1 MLLGWSA
8 RQTRPRDNMHDLSE
22 PAQVALAGALD
33 VDEKVDLFAPAVGS
47 ILVLTDRRL
56 IVLRQGAEFRPRTGI
71 QSFALDRELEVRI
84 APTIKQVTVTSSG
97 RAISVFIR
105 REQLVDIE
113 ALIAE
118 LRRRIYAG

>member
-8 RQTRPRDNMHDLSE
+8 RQTRPRDDMHDLSE
-22 PAQVALAGALD
+22 PARVVLAGALD
-33 VDEKVDLFAPAVGS
+33 EDENVDVLAPAVGS

>member
-22 PAQVALAGALD
+22 PARVVLAGALD
-33 VDEKVDLFAPAVGS
+33 QDENVDVLAPAVGS

>member
-8 RQTRPRDNMHDLSE
+8 RQTRPRDDMHDLSE
-22 PAQVALAGALD
+22 PARVVLAGALD
-33 VDEKVDLFAPAVGS
+33 ADEMVGTLAPAVGS

-71 QSFALDRELEVRI
+71 QSFDLDRDLEVRI
-84 APTIKQVTVTSSG
+84 APTIKQVTVASSS

-105 REQLVDIE
+105 REQLADVE
-113 ALIAE
+113 SLVAE
-118 LRRRIYAG
+118 LRRRIDAA

>member
-1 MLLGWSA
+1 MLFGWSA
-8 RQTRPRDNMHDLSE
+8 RQTRPRDDMHDLSE
-22 PAQVALAGALD
+22 PARVALASALD
-33 VDEKVDLFAPAVGS
+33 VGEKVDVFAPAVGS

-71 QSFALDRELEVRI
+71 QSYALDRDLEVRI
-84 APTIKQVTVTSSG
+84 APTIKQVTVASSG

-105 REQLVDIE
+105 REQLADIE

>member
-8 RQTRPRDNMHDLSE
+8 RQTRPRDYMHELSE
-22 PAQVALAGALD
+22 PARVALAGALD
-33 VDEKVDLFAPAVGS
+33 VDEKVDIFAPAVGS

-71 QSFALDRELEVRI
+71 QSYDLDRDLEVRI
-84 APTIKQVTVTSSG
+84 APTIKQVTVASSG

-105 REQLVDIE
+105 REQLADIE